1 MSAYASAKSPTARS
15 NSSVSPADVDRSLLW
30 SRLRLARGA
39 DARRVL
45 STLDPANPREA
56 AEHHLLLATASLR
69 RGVRLAEQHLLRAGD
84 IASETG
90 QALLLLEAPQPL
102 VDLAAEVSRRHG
114 HDGLAWLH
122 GMVRGDA
129 TQVAQALAAPSST
142 PVLSRGEM
150 ELLALLPGRETVAGL
165 GGILGVT
172 PNTVKTR
179 LQRLY
184 RKLGV
189 SGRDEAIA
197 AARSRG
203 LL

>member
-1 MSAYASAKSPTARS
+1 M
-15 NSSVSPADVDRSLLW
+15 
-30 SRLRLARGA
+30 
-39 DARRVL
+39 
-45 STLDPANPREA
+45 
-56 AEHHLLLATASLR
+56 
-69 RGVRLAEQHLLRAGD
+69 RLAEQHLLRAGD

-102 VDLAAEVSRRHG
+102 VDLVAEASRRHG

-142 PVLSRGEM
+142 PVLSRGKLP

-179 LQRLY
+179 LERLY